1 MYQTINTN
9 SPISRRES
17 KINTEYKS
25 KIYDEVSILMRAF
38 GDVCDANMQSR
49 ESVVLVEKI
58 LIQQLKDILDTA
70 INIAY
75 KRTGTFLPNQL
86 DFELLMHRN
95 KVKLNRFRKYMR
107 NIQKVQ
113 CKTEQQQK
121 SASGNFDINFLN
133 RISSEDNSDE
143 EQEIYDAEKIR
154 RLYRAD
160 RISQILSAEKYE
172 EFQKARSW

>member
-9 SPISRRES
+9 SPVFSRRES
-17 KINTEYKS
+17 KISTEYKS
-25 KIYDEVSILMRAF
+25 KIYDEISILMRAF
-38 GDVCDANMQSR
+38 GDVCDSSLQSR
-49 ESVVLVEKI
+49 ESVILVEKI
-58 LIQQLKDILDTA
+58 LIQQLKDILDAVTNVA
-70 INIAY
+70 F
-75 KRTGTFLPNQL
+75 KRTGSFIPNQL

-95 KVKLNRFRKYMR
+95 KVKLTRFRKYMR

-113 CKTEQQQK
+113 CKSEQN
-121 SASGNFDINFLN
+121 SGNYDINFLN
-133 RISSEDNSDE
+133 RISEDNGCNNEDE
-143 EQEIYDAEKIR
+143 HELYDAEKIR